1 MFSCVWND
9 KTRQAT
15 AHTGTR
21 TLVKIFSFNGISATK
36 KQDTHYRKKERKKEK
51 ELWFGTF
58 LFELLR
64 VLLFVIYEIVRSLFC
79 LLPSFTQHTH
89 IHTTNTQTTRPVAID
104 RERRRSNIKSSTI
117 IKHQTTTKPWV
128 NKATRVS
135 NAISVGP
142 YYWRIKKGTL
152 ALTLVETKSWYGLIQ
167 TELWLTD
174 PVANGSNDN
183 GCVVMLT

>member
-1 MFSCVWND
+1 MHTN
-9 KTRQAT
+9 KTR
-15 AHTGTR
+15 
-21 TLVKIFSFNGISATK
+21 IIE
-36 KQDTHYRKKERKKEK
+36 RKKERKKEK

-152 ALTLVETKSWYGLIQ
+152 ALTLVETNPDTDGSMNNQSWKPSNH
-167 TELWLTD
+167 TD
-174 PVANGSNDN
+174 KRMDLEPSRGT
-183 GCVVMLT
+183 ML